1 MGEMTLNT
9 PGPHGLTR
17 RTFLVGSGA
26 TLAGLG
32 LYSSLVARH
41 EISVQTQRILVQHL
55 PTAFVGH
62 RIVQLSD
69 FHLEEFTEPF
79 FLERVVA
86 QVNGLNPDTV
96 LLTGDFITRGSLN
109 FLFESHAAARCAEI
123 LATIRC
129 PQRFAVLGNH
139 DVAVNAPMVTAALQS
154 RGIPVLHNRYETL
167 IVKGDRLHI
176 AGTADPGTDRPDLTT
191 AVPPAPQGPVVLMSH
206 APDYA
211 DFVLSH
217 PRGASVDLM
226 LSGHSH
232 GGQVRLPLVGPLV
245 LPPLGRKYI
254 EGLFHFHSM
263 QLYVNRGLGTVGI
276 PLRLNCP
283 PEITLLTL
291 ERNEDHSSVRPAVS
305 GLPASSPA
313 ASSSPCSLQ
322 A

>member
-1 MGEMTLNT
+1 MTSDT
-9 PGPHGLTR
+9 SGSHGLTR

-26 TLAGLG
+26 MLAGVG

-41 EISVQTQRILVQHL
+41 EISVLSHRILIKNL

-79 FLERVVA
+79 FLERVVSH
-86 QVNGLNPDTV
+86 VNQLNPDTV

-109 FLFESHAAARCAEI
+109 FLFERHAAIRCAEI
-123 LATIRC
+123 LATMHC
-129 PQRFAVLGNH
+129 PQKFAVLGNH
-139 DVAVNAPMVTAALQS
+139 DVAVNAPMVTAALRAQ
-154 RGIPVLHNRYETL
+154 GIPVLHNRYETL
-167 IVKGDRLHI
+167 TLRGDSLHI

-191 AVPPAPQGPVVLMSH
+191 AVPAAPKGPVLLMSH

-217 PRGASVDLM
+217 PRGSIVDLM

-232 GGQVRLPLVGPLV
+232 GGQVRLPFLGPLV

-254 EGLFHFHSM
+254 EGLFHFDTM

-276 PLRLNCP
+276 PVRLNCP
-283 PEITLLTL
+283 PEITLFTL
-291 ERNEDHSSVRPAVS
+291 DRSDA
-305 GLPASSPA
+305 
-313 ASSSPCSLQ
+313 
-322 A
+322 